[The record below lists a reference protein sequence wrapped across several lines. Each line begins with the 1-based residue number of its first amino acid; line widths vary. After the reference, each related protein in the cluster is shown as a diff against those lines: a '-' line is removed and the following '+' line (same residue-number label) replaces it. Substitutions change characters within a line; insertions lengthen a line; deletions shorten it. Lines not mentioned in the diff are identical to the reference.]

1 MTRDLPTTVSQERD
15 CSKVSSHECLQGATV
30 LTLRH
35 REVGIE
41 VSRKGIG
48 LRDLVD
54 DDKWRTSG
62 DGSKDSPDLETN
74 EDTRYYD
81 C

>member
-15 CSKVSSHECLQGATV
+15 CSKVSRHQGLQGSPV
-30 LTLRH
+30 LALRH

-41 VSRKGIG
+41 VSREGIG

-54 DDKWRTSG
+54 DDEWRTSG

-74 EDTRYYD
+74 EDTRHYD